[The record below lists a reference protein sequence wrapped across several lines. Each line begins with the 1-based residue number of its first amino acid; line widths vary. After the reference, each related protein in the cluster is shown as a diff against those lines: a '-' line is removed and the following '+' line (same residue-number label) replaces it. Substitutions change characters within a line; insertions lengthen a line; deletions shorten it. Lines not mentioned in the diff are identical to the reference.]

1 MGSMSI
7 KRNICKS
14 SMKGYAIL
22 LIHMSMLFLFGET
35 ASAQYRT
42 SEKIKPQWLH
52 KLPKP
57 GNSSFMYETVSV
69 SASSLDNAREKCL
82 AELIANS
89 GLKNGVVA
97 IFDNKSSE
105 RLSQIWNNGK
115 LTERIEYDSHTT
127 THAQYD
133 AIKLHVENIAEYW
146 EQDRSG
152 SYYLTKLYAKS
163 ELGTA
168 PLFDNIE
175 LTTRYGARGLWR
187 SAIIPGWGQFHKG
200 AHLKGGL
207 ILGGCAALAAGIVFT
222 ENQRAD
228 YMRKI
233 AQTHDVN
240 QIKNYSTKSDHF
252 ATARNICIGAA
263 AALYLYN
270 LIDAVA
276 APGAR
281 RIVVHHRGAAGRT
294 YAFTPA
300 VLPDGTAGM
309 VAAVTF

>member
-1 MGSMSI
+1 
-7 KRNICKS
+7 
-14 SMKGYAIL
+14 MKHFVIL
-22 LIHMSMLFLFGET
+22 LIHASMLFLLGET
-35 ASAQYRT
+35 ASAQYRS

-57 GNSSFMYETVSV
+57 SNSSFMYETVSA

-97 IFDNKSSE
+97 ISDNKSSE

-115 LTERIEYDSHTT
+115 LTERVEYDSHTS

-146 EQDRSG
+146 ERDRSG
-152 SYYLTKLYAKS
+152 NYYLTKLYAKS
-163 ELGTA
+163 ELGKA

-200 AHLKGGL
+200 ANLKGGL
-207 ILGGCAALAAGIVFT
+207 ILGGC
-222 ENQRAD
+222 
-228 YMRKI
+228 
-233 AQTHDVN
+233 
-240 QIKNYSTKSDHF
+240 DHF

-263 AALYLYN
+263 AALYVYN
-270 LIDAVA
+270 LIDAIA

-281 RIVVHHRGAAGRT
+281 RIVVHRRNGNGQT
-294 YAFTPA
+294 YSFVPA
-300 VLPDGTAGM
+300 VMPDGSAGM
-309 VAAVTF
+309 IAAVTF

>member
-1 MGSMSI
+1 M
-7 KRNICKS
+7 KRTIV
-14 SMKGYAIL
+14 L
-22 LIHMSMLFLFGET
+22 LLHTFLLFFFGET
-35 ASAQYRT
+35 VSAQHRS

-52 KLPKP
+52 KLPTP
-57 GNSSFMYETVSV
+57 SNSSFIYETVSA

-97 IFDNKSSE
+97 ISDNKSSE

-115 LTERIEYDSHTT
+115 LTERVEYDSHTT
-127 THAQYD
+127 TFAQYD
-133 AIKLHVENIAEYW
+133 AIKLYVENIAEYW
-146 EQDRSG
+146 EQDRFG
-152 SYYLTKLYAKS
+152 NYYLTKLYAKS
-163 ELGTA
+163 ELGKA

-200 AHLKGGL
+200 ANLKGSL

-222 ENQRAD
+222 ENQRSD
-228 YMRKI
+228 YIRKI

-240 QIKNYSTKSDHF
+240 HIKTYSTKADHF

-263 AALYLYN
+263 AALYVYN
-270 LIDAVA
+270 LIDAIA

-281 RIVVHHRGAAGRT
+281 RVVVHRRIGNGQT
-294 YAFTPA
+294 YSFVPA
-300 VLPDGTAGM
+300 MTPDGGAGM
-309 VAAVTF
+309 VAVFTF

>member
-1 MGSMSI
+1 MRRCCFFWE
-7 KRNICKS
+7 KR
-14 SMKGYAIL
+14 
-22 LIHMSMLFLFGET
+22 HP
-35 ASAQYRT
+35 AQYRS

-57 GNSSFMYETVSV
+57 SNSSFMYETVSA

-97 IFDNKSSE
+97 ISDNKSSE

-115 LTERIEYDSHTT
+115 LTERVEYDSHTS

-146 EQDRSG
+146 ERDRSG
-152 SYYLTKLYAKS
+152 NYYLTKLYAKS
-163 ELGTA
+163 ELGKA

-200 AHLKGGL
+200 ANLKGGPDPR
-207 ILGGCAALAAGIVFT
+207 GVCGISGRNRLYRKPAFGLCP
-222 ENQRAD
+222 ENSPNTQ
-228 YMRKI
+228 YKS
-233 AQTHDVN
+233 H
-240 QIKNYSTKSDHF
+240 KNLFDQSRPFRYCTQ
-252 ATARNICIGAA
+252 
-263 AALYLYN
+263 YLHRS
-270 LIDAVA
+270 
-276 APGAR
+276 R
-281 RIVVHHRGAAGRT
+281 RRT
-294 YAFTPA
+294 
-300 VLPDGTAGM
+300 LRL
-309 VAAVTF
+309 

>member
-1 MGSMSI
+1 
-7 KRNICKS
+7 
-14 SMKGYAIL
+14 MKHFVIL
-22 LIHMSMLFLFGET
+22 LIHASMLFLLGET
-35 ASAQYRT
+35 ASAQYRS

-57 GNSSFMYETVSV
+57 SNSSFMYETVSA

-97 IFDNKSSE
+97 ISDNTSSE

-115 LTERIEYDSHTT
+115 LTERVEYDSHTS

-146 EQDRSG
+146 ERDRSG
-152 SYYLTKLYAKS
+152 NYYLTKLYAKS
-163 ELGTA
+163 ELCKA

-175 LTTRYGARGLWR
+175 LTTRYGAR
-187 SAIIPGWGQFHKG
+187 
-200 AHLKGGL
+200 
-207 ILGGCAALAAGIVFT
+207 
-222 ENQRAD
+222 AD
-228 YMRKI
+228 YARKI
-233 AQTHDVN
+233 AQTHN
-240 QIKNYSTKSDHF
+240 INHIKTYSTKADHF

-263 AALYLYN
+263 AALYVYN
-270 LIDAVA
+270 LIDAIA

-281 RIVVHHRGAAGRT
+281 RIVVHRRNGNGQT
-294 YAFTPA
+294 YSFVPA
-300 VLPDGTAGM
+300 VMPDGSAGM
-309 VAAVTF
+309 IAAVTF

>member
-1 MGSMSI
+1 MSI
-7 KRNICKS
+7 KRNICRN
-14 SMKGYAIL
+14 SMKRCTIL
-22 LIHMSMLFLFGET
+22 LYMSMLLLFIET
-35 ASAQYRT
+35 VSAQYRS

-57 GNSSFMYETVSV
+57 TNPSFLYETVAV
-69 SASSLDNAREKCL
+69 SAPSLDNAREKCL

-97 IFDNKSSE
+97 ISDNKSSE
-105 RLSQIWNNGK
+105 RLSQVWSNGK
-115 LTERIEYDSHTT
+115 LTERVEYDSRTS
-127 THAQYD
+127 THVQYD
-133 AIKLHVENIAEYW
+133 AVKLHVENISEYW
-146 EQDRSG
+146 ERDRSG
-152 SYYLTKLYAKS
+152 DYYLTKLYAKS
-163 ELGTA
+163 ELGKA

-200 AHLKGGL
+200 ANLKGSL
-207 ILGGCAALAAGIVFT
+207 ILGGCAVLAAGIVFT
-222 ENQRAD
+222 ENQRSD
-228 YMRKI
+228 YIRKI

-240 QIKNYSTKSDHF
+240 QIKDYSTKADHF

-281 RIVVHHRGAAGRT
+281 RIVVHRRSAAGKT
-294 YAFTPA
+294 YSFAPT
-300 VLPDGTAGM
+300 VMLDGTTCM
-309 VAAVTF
+309 VASITF